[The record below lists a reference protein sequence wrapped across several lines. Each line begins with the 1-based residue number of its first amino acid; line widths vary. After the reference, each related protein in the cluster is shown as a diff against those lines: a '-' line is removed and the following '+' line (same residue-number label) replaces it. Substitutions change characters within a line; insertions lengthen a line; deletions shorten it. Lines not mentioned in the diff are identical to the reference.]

1 MILMG
6 FDKNN
11 LVKKITLTGK
21 INKKEAVEQAER
33 KGWTNLVFLLT
44 K

>member
-11 LVKKITLTGK
+11 SVKKISLTGK
-21 INKKEAVEQAER
+21 INKKEAIKQAKH
-33 KGWTNLVFLLT
+33 KGWTNLVFLLA

>member
-21 INKKEAVEQAER
+21 INKKEAVKNAER